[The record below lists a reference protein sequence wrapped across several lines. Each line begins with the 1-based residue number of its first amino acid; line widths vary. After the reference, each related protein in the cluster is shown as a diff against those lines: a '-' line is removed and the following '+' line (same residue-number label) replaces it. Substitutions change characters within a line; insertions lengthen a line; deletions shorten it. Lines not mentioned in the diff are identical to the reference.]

1 MKNKRLLSDNE
12 VQKGLRS
19 IIFDGMMSQSLS
31 TLTGSVFLTAF
42 ALALGAS
49 ELIVG
54 ILATIPFLANVI
66 QIPAVFLVEKLR
78 VRKSITVL
86 ASALSRSLW
95 LVIASVQFIAEG
107 FEIPL
112 IIVLLVALSLLASI
126 GSCSWNS
133 WMNDIVPKK
142 SLGNF
147 FSRKM
152 LMSTAVG
159 IPAAL
164 AAAWFISVWQT
175 YFPGMEV
182 LGYSTLFICGFV
194 FGLIGVIVVSRMPEP
209 SMTAQTMPPFSEIVK
224 KPFEDK
230 NFKTLIK
237 FLASWNFAI
246 NLAMPFLT
254 VYLMTTFGYSASSVT
269 IFTVISQITSML
281 FFRVWGALCDRYSN
295 VSVLKIAG
303 PAMVAVALMW
313 AATSAFAGSD
323 LVAVLIVGIHM
334 ISGAASAG
342 VNLAT
347 GNIGLKLAPKDKAT
361 SYLAATSLFS
371 SVSAGLAPLI
381 GGIAIGFVGG
391 WEYFFVFAF
400 ILGLVSLWYLL
411 KLKEDGNAPN
421 KVVVKELVVELKN
434 TTSPQNVASKAKSVS
449 DHLLAA
455 FK

>member
-1 MKNKRLLSDNE
+1 
-12 VQKGLRS
+12 
-19 IIFDGMMSQSLS
+19 
-31 TLTGSVFLTAF
+31 
-42 ALALGAS
+42 
-49 ELIVG
+49 
-54 ILATIPFLANVI
+54 
-66 QIPAVFLVEKLR
+66 
-78 VRKSITVL
+78 
-86 ASALSRSLW
+86 
-95 LVIASVQFIAEG
+95 
-107 FEIPL
+107 
-112 IIVLLVALSLLASI
+112 
-126 GSCSWNS
+126 
-133 WMNDIVPKK
+133 
-142 SLGNF
+142 
-147 FSRKM
+147 
-152 LMSTAVG
+152 
-159 IPAAL
+159 
-164 AAAWFISVWQT
+164 
-175 YFPGMEV
+175 
-182 LGYSTLFICGFV
+182 
-194 FGLIGVIVVSRMPEP
+194 
-209 SMTAQTMPPFSEIVK
+209 
-224 KPFEDK
+224 
-230 NFKTLIK
+230 
-237 FLASWNFAI
+237 
-246 NLAMPFLT
+246 
-254 VYLMTTFGYSASSVT
+254 
-269 IFTVISQITSML
+269 ML